1 MIYAFGFFISLYALA
16 CFWLCWQWLRIPHR
30 PSFSLPIP
38 TDFKVSVIIPVR
50 NEATGIGVLLGDLG
64 KQSLPQTHI
73 EVIVVDDASTDST
86 AEIVI
91 RCKALNQMD
100 LRLISLADV
109 PVSSPKKRAITEALK
124 TASGQLIVT
133 TDGDCR
139 VEERWLETIVQTY
152 LQTGVKLISG
162 PVTFLG
168 SSPCLSGSDRRTEG
182 GVGPTLGGAVQ
193 TIEFASLIGVG
204 ACLLESGNPTMCNGA
219 NLAYERI
226 AFEEVGGYAGVDH
239 IASGDDE
246 FLLQK
251 IHLRYGNRVCFL
263 KNKDAIV
270 RTQPQKSWRAFYRQ
284 RIRWA
289 SKWAVNRRPATMG
302 VAIFIFLVNIITL
315 IVLAVSIREKMT
327 NIGLNAILLIK
338 YLPEFLLLSL
348 IVRFLGKKRLLLYI
362 PLVQLFYPLY
372 VLFFGLTA
380 QRKGYEWKG
389 RRLR

>member
-1 MIYAFGFFISLYALA
+1 MVYAFGFFISLYALA
-16 CFWLCWQWLRIPHR
+16 CFWLCWQWLRIPTR
-30 PSFSLPIP
+30 PTHSLPVP
-38 TDFKVSVIIPVR
+38 DDFKVSVIIPVR
-50 NEATGIGVLLGDLG
+50 NEAANIGVLLDDLE
-64 KQSLPQTHI
+64 KQSLPGKQV
-73 EVIVVDDASTDST
+73 EVIIADDASTDST
-86 AEIVI
+86 AKIVI
-91 RCKALNQMD
+91 EHKVLNQMD
-100 LRLISLADV
+100 LKLISLADV

-139 VEERWLETIVQTY
+139 VGERWLETIVQTY
-152 LQTGVKLISG
+152 LQTGAKFISG
-162 PVTFLG
+162 PVTFLEEENSFG
-168 SSPCLSGSDRRTEG
+168 IF
-182 GVGPTLGGAVQ
+182 Q
-193 TIEFASLIGVG
+193 TIEFSSLIGVG

-219 NLAYERI
+219 NLAYERR

-251 IHLRYGNRVCFL
+251 IHLRYGNRICFL
-263 KNKDAIV
+263 KNKEAIV
-270 RTQPQKSWRAFYRQ
+270 RTQPQESWQAFYRQ
-284 RIRWA
+284 RVRWA

-302 VAIFIFLVNIITL
+302 VAIFIFLVNLITL
-315 IVLAVSIREKMT
+315 AVLTASVRENMT
-327 NIGLNAILLIK
+327 NIGFNTILLIK
-338 YLPEFLLLSL
+338 YVPEFLFLSL
-348 IVRFLGKKRLLLYI
+348 IIRFLGKKRLLVYI